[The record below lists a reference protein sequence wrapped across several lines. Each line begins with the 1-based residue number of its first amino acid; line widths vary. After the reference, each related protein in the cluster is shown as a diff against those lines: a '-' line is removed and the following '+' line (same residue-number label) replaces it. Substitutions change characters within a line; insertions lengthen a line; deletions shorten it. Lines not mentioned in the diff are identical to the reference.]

1 MKPRLRK
8 KEHEFFKIF
17 EDLFRR
23 LPHSTRH
30 KKINMT
36 RRFCAT
42 VHNYFRKHRHL
53 QVNSFVG
60 GDPISQKMV
69 PKINASQFKQ
79 KL

>member
-53 QVNSFVG
+53 
-60 GDPISQKMV
+60 
-69 PKINASQFKQ
+69 
-79 KL
+79 